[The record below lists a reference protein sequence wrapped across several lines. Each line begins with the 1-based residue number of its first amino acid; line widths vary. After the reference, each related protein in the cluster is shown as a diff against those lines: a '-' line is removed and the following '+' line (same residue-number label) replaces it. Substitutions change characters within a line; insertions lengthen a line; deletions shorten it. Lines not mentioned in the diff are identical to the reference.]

1 MSALQ
6 IALIYELEKDYDNSK
21 VFFSKCLEYKS
32 YDYENLLESK
42 RKRA

>member
-21 VFFSKCLEYKS
+21 VFFNKCLEYKS
-32 YDYENLLESK
+32 YDYEKSIRK
-42 RKRA
+42 QGKRA